1 MASPTFWSLETG
13 EHLLSMVLTVLGR
26 ASASYFPQA
35 PPSCQSSVRL
45 PGPLPFLDPY
55 ALFFYSRWNEL
66 VT

>member
-1 MASPTFWSLETG
+1 
-13 EHLLSMVLTVLGR
+13 MVLTVLGR

-35 PPSCQSSVRL
+35 PPSCQSSVPL

-55 ALFFYSRWNEL
+55 AVFFYSRWNEL